1 MKKRTF
7 LLACLL
13 GWGSIWEAS
22 AQMSQSFSTGTDTW
36 MQYITGQGSVES
48 VNMPLPTKQVI
59 RTDSKGRTTLVTV
72 VDYTPP
78 ATAQF
83 VGGPASGQQTLSV
96 RKNFS
101 ASADSPEFF
110 QVLKDGRVA
119 VGYSRN
125 QAVSTQNQAIVAIA
139 ASSET
144 AGQVD
149 VLQVST
155 RAGNSPVLRVGI
167 NGQVQISALV
177 LPSLAMPVNPGDACS
192 IAGQLVFSRASTTVA
207 GVFLG
212 CDGVIWR
219 RLSQ

>member
-1 MKKRTF
+1 MRKNVL
-7 LLACLL
+7 LLACLV
-13 GWGSIWEAS
+13 GWGTVWEAS
-22 AQMSQSFSTGTDTW
+22 AQMSQSFSTGPDTW
-36 MQYITGQGSVES
+36 TQYILGQGGVES
-48 VNMPLPTKQVI
+48 VNVSLPVKQVTK
-59 RTDSKGRTTLVTV
+59 TDSKGKTTISTV
-72 VDYTPP
+72 VDYSPP

-96 RKNFS
+96 RKDFS
-101 ASADSPEFF
+101 VNGPESL

-119 VGYSRN
+119 LGYSRA
-125 QAVSTQNQAIVAIA
+125 QALSTQNQAVVAIA

-155 RAGNSPVLRVGI
+155 RAGNSPVLKVGS
-167 NGQVQISALV
+167 NGQVQVSTLV
-177 LPSLAMPVNPGDACS
+177 LPSLAMPVNPGDSCS
-192 IAGQLVFSRASTTVA
+192 VAGQLAFTRVSTTVA

-212 CDGVIWR
+212 CDGLIWR